1 MQKESSPEQLAP
13 EDSGSPSE
21 LDIEA
26 LLAREDEAEAKDEAD
41 KPAEDE
47 VQADDAETESDSEA
61 EDDESEAEPVAQDW
75 KHQEF
80 EIDGKKVSGA
90 ELAAGYMKDADYRQ
104 KTAQAAQLRREAEQL
119 IEKSTTELSQR
130 AKRLEVLESA
140 LYKEIV
146 GDQSQLATL
155 VEQDPAE
162 YLRRSHY
169 LAQRNQLLQQA
180 MAEREALS
188 QQQAQLSQRQMA
200 EYAQAESQKLL
211 EALPEWKDQKIADA
225 ERTEIAEYLLDKGYQ
240 ADELAELYDHRAL
253 VMARKAMLYDKRAA
267 LKPASS
273 KPAPSV
279 TVKPGV
285 PQQQTQS
292 TKKREALRNKA
303 IRSNDRDDW
312 ASAIEQ
318 YLS

>member
-1 MQKESSPEQLAP
+1 MQRESSPEQLAP
-13 EDSGSPSE
+13 EDSGSPDE
-21 LDIEA
+21 FDIEA

-47 VQADDAETESDSEA
+47 EQADDADPESDPDATE
-61 EDDESEAEPVAQDW
+61 EETEAEPVASDW

-146 GDQSQLATL
+146 GDQSQLSAL

-180 MAEREALS
+180 MAEREAVS
-188 QQQAQLSQRQMA
+188 QQQAQLSHRQMA
-200 EYAQAESQKLL
+200 EYVQEESQRLL
-211 EALPEWKDQKIADA
+211 EALPEWKDPKIADA
-225 ERTEIAEYLLDKGYQ
+225 ERTQIAEYLLEKGYQ
-240 ADELAELYDHRAL
+240 SDELAELYDHRAL

-267 LKPASS
+267 LKPAIAKS
-273 KPAPSV
+273 APSV
-279 TVKPGV
+279 TVKPGA
-285 PQQQTQS
+285 PQQPQQS
-292 TKKREALRNKA
+292 VKKREALRNRA
-303 IRSNDRDDW
+303 IKSNDRDDW

>member
-13 EDSGSPSE
+13 EDSGIPDES
-21 LDIEA
+21 DIEA
-26 LLAREDEAEAKDEAD
+26 LLAREDADAEVPE
-41 KPAEDE
+41 E
-47 VQADDAETESDSEA
+47 AETESEPEVEA
-61 EDDESEAEPVAQDW
+61 ESEESEEGDEEAEAVAPDW

-80 EIDGKKVSGA
+80 EVDGVKVSGA

-104 KTAQAAQLRREAEQL
+104 KTAQAAQLRREAEQK
-119 IEKSTTELSQR
+119 IQYATDEL
-130 AKRLEVLESA
+130 AKRSQSLDVLADA

-146 GDQSQLATL
+146 GDQAQLASL

-169 LAQRNQLLQQA
+169 IAQRNQLLQQA
-180 MAEREALS
+180 VAQREAVQREQS
-188 QQQAQLSQRQMA
+188 NISQRQMA
-200 EYAQAESQKLL
+200 EYAQQESQRLL
-211 EALPEWKDQKIADA
+211 EALPEWKDQKVADA
-225 ERTEIAEYLLDKGYQ
+225 ERQQIAEYLLDKGYQ
-240 ADELAELYDHRAL
+240 ADELSELYDHRAL
-253 VMARKAMLYDKRAA
+253 VMARKAMLYDKRSN
-267 LKPASS
+267 LKPVAT

-285 PQQQTQS
+285 PQSQPQS
-292 TKKREALRNKA
+292 TKKREALRNRA
-303 IRSNDRDDW
+303 IKSGDREDW